1 MKRQRGKRQGPDDQA
16 RERIFVDA
24 MVAVYLSGEER
35 PEKTDAWWQTKRLLT
50 DESVVLVTSAEVY
63 EELLNLYTRWMVKK
77 KNITRERWIELVTNA
92 FTTLD
97 TLTQGVKIPITRE
110 DVQNAFEIMQ
120 QHRKLDARDSTY
132 VALAKRV
139 GIRRMFSFDRAIDS
153 VEGITRIG
161 ELQQKGK
168 TPPPSTDRKK
178 KTKKA
183 A

>member
-1 MKRQRGKRQGPDDQA
+1 
-16 RERIFVDA
+16 
-24 MVAVYLSGEER
+24 MVAAYLIGEER
-35 PEKTDAWWQTKRLLT
+35 TEKTDAWWQTKRLLT

-77 KNITRERWIELVTNA
+77 LITRERWIELVTNA

-168 TPPPSTDRKK
+168 TPPPPKDRKK